1 MLGGGGGL
9 RTRTPRMIRNA
20 AMPNTVSNT
29 TADTTVVDVKAPLP
43 PADATLTVNT
53 GVVEASVVH
62 VPASEP
68 R

>member
-9 RTRTPRMIRNA
+9 RTRTARMTRKA

-29 TADTTVVDVKAPLP
+29 TADTTVVDVKAPPP
-43 PADATLTVNT
+43 PADTTLTVNT
-53 GVVEASVVH
+53 GVVEASVVQ
-62 VPASEP
+62 VRASEP